1 MPRFFRQPSRRSPAA
16 DASADLVV
24 AADAATD
31 ADATRPRI
39 RVNAPPILL
48 TDSPDPAIAT
58 AVADLGGWRVVVCA
72 GERELARVVGEAPD
86 VRAVLV
92 TTDNPNALRDVF
104 ERARPRGVPV
114 IVGCADE
121 TMRRRAVELRADE
134 WYRTPADPVEIAGRI
149 RSAITRAV
157 PTPAQ
162 VADRVDKVEYEQML
176 YDFLTGLPT
185 LPVMIERSRQ
195 LIKER
200 GELVVLYFNFVRYSK
215 IEEIYGWEKLDAVL
229 ETTASAVGEFLRDT
243 SLRGSRV
250 MVSFTNDDDFVFFH
264 VPAPGVDAASD
275 AEINEIT
282 GRLQQFVAGRIE
294 EAHGEEIATLFD
306 IYVGSAHVYYNPKT
320 RLERLIY
327 RGIREAANA
336 AKSVE
341 ERERARKVADLRTA
355 LRDRDVYVDYHPI
368 VRADTQEVFGYEALA
383 RGVPRS
389 LRSPE
394 VMFEVAAEADLIWEL
409 SRLCRSRAIEGM
421 AKQIAAGQ
429 LLFLNV
435 DPHDFSDPEFTAT
448 FEREVANPERV
459 VIEIT
464 ERTAIKDYPKFRER
478 LKAFREQGY
487 RFAVDDAGSGYAG
500 LGSIANL
507 EPDFIKLDMSLI
519 NCIDTNFIKQNLVE
533 TMVKFAN
540 DMGAMVIAEGVE
552 RAEEMDTVKSL
563 GVHLVQ
569 GFFIHH
575 PGKQQHQQEI
585 PREKAAAG

>member
-1 MPRFFRQPSRRSPAA
+1 MPRFFR
-16 DASADLVV
+16 
-24 AADAATD
+24 
-31 ADATRPRI
+31 RPRRKPAPLPPLDRPRA
-39 RVNAPPILL
+39 RVNTSVLL
-48 TDSPDPAIAT
+48 TDSDDPAIAT
-58 AVADLGGWRVVVCA
+58 AAAELGNWRVEVRA
-72 GERELARVVGEAPD
+72 EERALAAAVAEAHD
-86 VRAVLV
+86 VRVVLV

-114 IVGCADE
+114 VVACRDDTA
-121 TMRRRAVELRADE
+121 RRRAVELRADE
-134 WYRTPADPVEIAGRI
+134 WYRLPADAEEIAARV
-149 RSAITRAV
+149 RSAISRGM

-162 VADRVDKVEYEQML
+162 LADRVDRAEYETML

-200 GELVVLYFNFVRYSK
+200 GEMVVLYFNFVRYSK

-229 ETTASAVGEFLRDT
+229 ETTASAVSEFLRDT
-243 SLRGSRV
+243 ALHTSRI

-264 VPAPGVDAASD
+264 VPAVGVDAASD
-275 AEINEIT
+275 AEITEIM
-282 GRLQQFVAGRIE
+282 GRLQQFVAARIE
-294 EAHGEEIATLFD
+294 AAHGEEVAALFD

-341 ERERARKVADLRTA
+341 ERERARKVADLRSA
-355 LRDRDVYVDYHPI
+355 LRDRAVYVDYHPI
-368 VRADTQEVFGYEALA
+368 VHADSRKVFGYEALA

-421 AKQIAAGQ
+421 GTRLSGDE

-435 DPHDFSDPEFTAT
+435 DPQDFADPEFAAT
-448 FEREVANPERV
+448 FERDVRDPSRV

-464 ERTAIKDYPKFRER
+464 ERTAIKDYPKFREK
-478 LKAFREQGY
+478 LSAFRDLGY

-533 TMVKFAN
+533 TMVRFAN
-540 DMGAMVIAEGVE
+540 DQKAQVIAEGVE
-552 RAEEMDTVKSL
+552 RPEEMETVKAL

-569 GFFIHH
+569 GFYIHH
-575 PGKQQHQQEI
+575 PGKQHDGARAGVT
-585 PREKAAAG
+585 PLPPAPVAKAGQS